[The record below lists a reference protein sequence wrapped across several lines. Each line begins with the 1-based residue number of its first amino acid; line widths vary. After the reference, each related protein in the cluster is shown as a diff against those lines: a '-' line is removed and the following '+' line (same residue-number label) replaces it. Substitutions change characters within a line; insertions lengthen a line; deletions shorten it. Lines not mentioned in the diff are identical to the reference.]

1 VIEELF
7 NTVVR
12 ENAGRATHD
21 QHPFVYE
28 QVRGKWKRI
37 LENNAHTS
45 AEAANSS
52 SAGNTRQPTY
62 ANNSGSG
69 RGARGGTAVRGRG
82 AGRGANGGSRITP
95 RSNWAGP
102 IATLHGLRACF
113 GYNDSRNPCTR
124 QMRDAHTC
132 MEPGPNGN
140 VYIHCC
146 NHFDP
151 ISKKHCLSL
160 AHGRHNGGH

>member
-1 VIEELF
+1 
-7 NTVVR
+7 VVR

-21 QHPFVYE
+21 QHPFGYE

-37 LENNAHTS
+37 LENTAH
-45 AEAANSS
+45 AQVEAGSFAAPSS
-52 SAGNTRQPTY
+52 TKQHVVHS
-62 ANNSGSG
+62 NNN
-69 RGARGGTAVRGRG
+69 RGGRGGTAVRGRG
-82 AGRGANGGSRITP
+82 AGGRGASGSTRITP
-95 RSNWAGP
+95 RSNWQGP
-102 IATLHGLRACF
+102 AATLHGLRACF
-113 GYNDSRNPCTR
+113 GFNDSRNPCTR
-124 QMRDAHTC
+124 KMRDANTC

-151 ISKKHCLSL
+151 VSKKHCLSL